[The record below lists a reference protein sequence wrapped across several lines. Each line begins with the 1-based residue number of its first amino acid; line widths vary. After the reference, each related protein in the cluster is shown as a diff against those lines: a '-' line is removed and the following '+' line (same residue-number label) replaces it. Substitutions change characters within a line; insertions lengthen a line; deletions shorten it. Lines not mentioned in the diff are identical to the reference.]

1 MPLPQTQSDD
11 VNPPAP
17 ETQPTRTLA
26 DPFMMARIPKPAKPV
41 ETYQSFIDKAFIQ
54 PFSSLMV
61 GYFRGSASITQ
72 TLDSY
77 AKLLEEKFP
86 DVPGM
91 DRGGLFEDLTKLY
104 QERSAYWEQ
113 KGIPEGE
120 GFASDLAQA
129 LYEGGGQFGVE
140 LPAIIA
146 LGQWGLPIYSAVT
159 GGGVAAE
166 HGESVLKGMAVGGL
180 EGTALHFTLK
190 GVRVLPR
197 VYGEAAG
204 GGVFGGLTLMEE
216 LKKPEGDVDWAN
228 VTAQTLL
235 GIGLTVQ
242 GKRVPQQ
249 DFINNLRRTYAQDK
263 TSFLKYV
270 KSQKISDKNA
280 NKLYDKL
287 QENETEISPELK
299 KHFKDQLEPEPE
311 LKVEKT
317 VEPKIPGVVEPIEF
331 SKQIEKKYGIALDL
345 TGQLEKGDISL
356 SRLIVPEGKR
366 GEGIGTKVMTDIIE
380 YADRNNK
387 RIVLTPTKEFGAT
400 SVKRLKD
407 LYKRFGFVE
416 NKGKNKDFTTKESM
430 YRVAEPEAPV
440 PPEPAEA
447 PIKTTPV
454 TKETVEK
461 LQSAIDKV
469 ETAESDLPKY
479 ARAINLER
487 QAVPEAL
494 KRMELELAELE
505 PKRVQTWDETG
516 ELSKQILADYNR
528 IQAVLKKAKE
538 GNALTTA
545 EIDAVRQLSVNG
557 IHRLKEIV
565 DLSTPENAV
574 KEVENFYHN
583 IWKVTSDASSEA
595 GRALNAH
602 KRIISEGRMAKAF
615 TELGRNMNERELREF
630 KNLDITNPIEMDRF
644 ARRLGDPKVKDYF
657 FEFWYN
663 SILSGIPTH
672 MVNITS
678 NTAWSL
684 FQIPHRALAGG
695 LDKMIV
701 KLTGKP
707 RQRYM
712 NEILPMM
719 AGYRRGFGL
728 GRERAWETIKTGEP
742 PISMETKWTIEM
754 GSAQGAFE
762 RSPYK
767 IARVLSPFLTAPSRA
782 LRAMDVWANSIAYD
796 GHINALA
803 RRTGQN
809 RGLTGEQLKLYE
821 KEFVKN
827 PPVRLHQEAMEF
839 AKYNTFMSDPGKI
852 SRWVQQGRELHPIGK
867 LIVPFVNTI
876 ANLTKR
882 GMEMT
887 PGIGAFMWKGRP
899 GAEVAAKQI
908 EGLALTLYVMSKVDQ
923 DEITGAAPP
932 EKTKREAFYRQGKKP
947 WAIKMGDEWV
957 QYRRIEPFN
966 TPIASAAIGYDEI
979 VNADDEETATE
990 IFGSVADGIVKNLID
1005 SSYLQGVTNV
1015 LDRFGKRKGAIERT
1029 VAGFVPY
1036 SSFWRSINR
1045 SAEVMMEGEAKFREA
1060 QTLFDAFS
1068 QVIPGLS
1075 GNAPAKMD
1083 IWGKEIVIEGGV
1095 LRQWLPYKW
1104 SKQTA
1109 DDLELELERLGV
1121 YPGLP
1126 GKTMTIDGKKVELP
1140 DDLYREYAISL
1151 GSDLK
1156 QVLDTA
1162 IATPGYQN
1170 IAKQQLNPEISILF
1184 RQKFLQRI
1192 MNSTRNA
1199 HRQLVK
1205 EQYKKRS
1212 P

>member
-1 MPLPQTQSDD
+1 MVRNHNHNAMPLPQTQSDD
-11 VNPPAP
+11 IKSLSNPLPD
-17 ETQPTRTLA
+17 QPPDKVKT
-26 DPFMMARIPKPAKPV
+26 DPSTF
-41 ETYQSFIDKAFIQ
+41 TYKSFIDQAFVQ

-120 GFASDLAQA
+120 GFASDLAQS

-140 LPAIIA
+140 LPAIVA

-159 GGGVAAE
+159 SGGVEAE
-166 HGESVLKGMAVGGL
+166 LEVEEKGKGSVLRGWLVGGL
-180 EGTALHFTLK
+180 EGTAMHFTLK

-204 GGVFGGLTLMEE
+204 GAVFGGLTLMEE
-216 LKKPEGDVDWAN
+216 LQKPEGDVDWAN
-228 VTAQTLL
+228 VAAQTLL
-235 GIGLTVQ
+235 GIGLTMQ
-242 GKRVPQQ
+242 GKRVPNQH
-249 DFINNLRRTYAQDK
+249 FINNLRRTYAKDK
-263 TSFLKYV
+263 VSFLKYV

-299 KHFKDQLEPEPE
+299 KNFKDQLEPEPE

-317 VEPKIPGVVEPIEF
+317 VEP
-331 SKQIEKKYGIALDL
+331 
-345 TGQLEKGDISL
+345 
-356 SRLIVPEGKR
+356 
-366 GEGIGTKVMTDIIE
+366 
-380 YADRNNK
+380 
-387 RIVLTPTKEFGAT
+387 
-400 SVKRLKD
+400 
-407 LYKRFGFVE
+407 
-416 NKGKNKDFTTKESM
+416 
-430 YRVAEPEAPV
+430 EAPV
-440 PPEPAEA
+440 GPKIIESKKVSGVGKEGKVVDYEIKIGDEVYINEVGALGKVTELKDKSLVVFTGKKGREFSDELTYGNLFTPKTIYEKVKGIEPRESIIEPPAKPGVEPEVPSKPIQMNVETVEAELNIATPAESLYRYEAGDAKGMGWIGKRRFEVIDEVGGTKGRTKWVVSSEPSLDPRNVAAEFSTKKAAIEWIESQQA
-447 PIKTTPV
+447 PSKPTKVSQVEAPVKTTPV

-516 ELSKQILADYNR
+516 ELSKQILADYKR
-528 IQAVLKKAKE
+528 TQEVLKKAAE
-538 GNALTTA
+538 GNALTAA
-545 EIDAVRQLSVNG
+545 EIDAVRQINVNG
-557 IHRLKEIV
+557 LHRLKELV
-565 DLSTPENAV
+565 EREAPENVLNEAM
-574 KEVENFYHN
+574 NFYEN
-583 IWKVTSDASSEA
+583 VFKVVSNASSEA
-595 GRALNAH
+595 GRALNIH
-602 KRIISEGRMAKAF
+602 KKTISEGRMAKAF
-615 TELGRNMNERELREF
+615 SELGRKMNERELEEF
-630 KNLDITNPIEMDRF
+630 KNLDMNNTAEVERF
-644 ARRLGDPKVKDYF
+644 VNRLGDPTVKDYF
-657 FEFWYN
+657 FEYWYN

-684 FQIPHRALAGG
+684 FQMPHRALAGG

-712 NEILPMM
+712 NETLALM

-728 GRERAWETIKTGEP
+728 GRKRAWETIKTGQP

-796 GHINALA
+796 GQISALA

-809 RGLTGEQLKLYE
+809 RGLTGEQLKKYE
-821 KEFVKN
+821 KEFVQN
-827 PPVRLHQEAMEF
+827 PPERMHKEAMEF
-839 AKYNTFMSDPGKI
+839 AKYTTFMSDPGAI

-887 PGIGAFMWKGRP
+887 PGIGGLMWKGRP
-899 GAEVAAKQI
+899 GAEVLAKQI

-966 TPIASAAIGYDEI
+966 TPIASATIGYDEI
-979 VNADDEETATE
+979 VNAEDEETATE
-990 IFGSVADGIVKNLID
+990 IFGSVADGIIKNLID

-1029 VAGFVPY
+1029 MAGFVPM
-1036 SSFWRSINR
+1036 SSFW
-1045 SAEVMMEGEAKFREA
+1045 
-1060 QTLFDAFS
+1060 
-1068 QVIPGLS
+1068 
-1075 GNAPAKMD
+1075 
-1083 IWGKEIVIEGGV
+1083 
-1095 LRQWLPYKW
+1095 
-1104 SKQTA
+1104 
-1109 DDLELELERLGV
+1109 
-1121 YPGLP
+1121 
-1126 GKTMTIDGKKVELP
+1126 
-1140 DDLYREYAISL
+1140 
-1151 GSDLK
+1151 
-1156 QVLDTA
+1156 
-1162 IATPGYQN
+1162 
-1170 IAKQQLNPEISILF
+1170 
-1184 RQKFLQRI
+1184 
-1192 MNSTRNA
+1192 
-1199 HRQLVK
+1199 
-1205 EQYKKRS
+1205 
-1212 P
+1212 

>member
-1 MPLPQTQSDD
+1 M
-11 VNPPAP
+11 
-17 ETQPTRTLA
+17 
-26 DPFMMARIPKPAKPV
+26 
-41 ETYQSFIDKAFIQ
+41 
-54 PFSSLMV
+54 
-61 GYFRGSASITQ
+61 
-72 TLDSY
+72 
-77 AKLLEEKFP
+77 
-86 DVPGM
+86 
-91 DRGGLFEDLTKLY
+91 
-104 QERSAYWEQ
+104 
-113 KGIPEGE
+113 
-120 GFASDLAQA
+120 
-129 LYEGGGQFGVE
+129 
-140 LPAIIA
+140 
-146 LGQWGLPIYSAVT
+146 
-159 GGGVAAE
+159 
-166 HGESVLKGMAVGGL
+166 
-180 EGTALHFTLK
+180 
-190 GVRVLPR
+190 
-197 VYGEAAG
+197 
-204 GGVFGGLTLMEE
+204 
-216 LKKPEGDVDWAN
+216 
-228 VTAQTLL
+228 
-235 GIGLTVQ
+235 
-242 GKRVPQQ
+242 
-249 DFINNLRRTYAQDK
+249 
-263 TSFLKYV
+263 
-270 KSQKISDKNA
+270 
-280 NKLYDKL
+280 
-287 QENETEISPELK
+287 
-299 KHFKDQLEPEPE
+299 
-311 LKVEKT
+311 
-317 VEPKIPGVVEPIEF
+317 
-331 SKQIEKKYGIALDL
+331 
-345 TGQLEKGDISL
+345 
-356 SRLIVPEGKR
+356 
-366 GEGIGTKVMTDIIE
+366 
-380 YADRNNK
+380 
-387 RIVLTPTKEFGAT
+387 
-400 SVKRLKD
+400 
-407 LYKRFGFVE
+407 
-416 NKGKNKDFTTKESM
+416 
-430 YRVAEPEAPV
+430 
-440 PPEPAEA
+440 
-447 PIKTTPV
+447 
-454 TKETVEK
+454 
-461 LQSAIDKV
+461 QSAIDKV

>member
-17 ETQPTRTLA
+17 EARPTRPLA

-140 LPAIIA
+140 LPAIMA

-235 GIGLTVQ
+235 GIGLTMQ
-242 GKRVPQQ
+242 GRRVPQQ
-249 DFINNLRRTYAQDK
+249 DFINNLRRTYAKDK
-263 TSFLKYV
+263 TSFLKFV

-287 QENETEISPELK
+287 QQNETEISPELK

-317 VEPKIPGVVEPIEF
+317 VEPEPPAKPGVEPVIPVPTTLELGKVYSHKEMIEQGG
-331 SKQIEKKYGIALDL
+331 SG
-345 TGQLEKGDISL
+345 
-356 SRLIVPEGKR
+356 
-366 GEGIGTKVMTDIIE
+366 
-380 YADRNNK
+380 
-387 RIVLTPTKEFGAT
+387 
-400 SVKRLKD
+400 SVKNAKLIEIPVNKIEGLEPVPAGDYKKGRAITQPVEIKYED
-407 LYKRFGFVE
+407 GQFILYAGNHRVQQAKINEQKNIIAFVE
-416 NKGKNKDFTTKESM
+416 NYKNLPKELT
-430 YRVAEPEAPV
+430 
-440 PPEPAEA
+440 PAEA

-479 ARAINLER
+479 ARSINLEK
-487 QAVPEAL
+487 QDVPEAL

-538 GNALTTA
+538 GNALTAA
-545 EIDAVRQLSVNG
+545 EIDAVRQINVNG
-557 IHRLKEIV
+557 LHRLKE
-565 DLSTPENAV
+565 LAEREAPENVLNEAMNLY
-574 KEVENFYHN
+574 ENVF
-583 IWKVTSDASSEA
+583 KVVSNASSEA
-595 GRALNAH
+595 GRALNIH
-602 KRIISEGRMAKAF
+602 KKTVSEGRMAKAF
-615 TELGRNMNERELREF
+615 SELGRKMNERELEEF
-630 KNLDITNPIEMDRF
+630 KNLNMDNPAEVQRF
-644 ARRLGDPKVKDYF
+644 LRNLGDPKAQDYF
-657 FEFWYN
+657 YEYWYN

-672 MVNITS
+672 MVNIAS

-684 FQIPHRALAGG
+684 FQIPHRALVGG

-712 NEILPMM
+712 NETLPLM

-754 GSAQGAFE
+754 GSAQGAFA

-796 GHINALA
+796 GQISALA

-809 RGLTGEQLKLYE
+809 KGLTGEALKNYE

-827 PPVRLHQEAMEF
+827 PPERMHKEAMEF
-839 AKYNTFMSDPGKI
+839 AKYTTFMSDPGAI
-852 SRWVQQGRELHPIGK
+852 SRWVQQGREIVPAGK
-867 LIVPFVNTI
+867 IIVPFVNTI

-887 PGIGAFMWKGRP
+887 PGIGGLMWKGRP
-899 GAEVAAKQI
+899 GAEVLAKQI
-908 EGLALTLYVMSKVDQ
+908 EGSVLAFYIISKAQQ

-966 TPIASAAIGYDEI
+966 TVIASSAIAYDEI
-979 VNADDEETATE
+979 INADDEETATQ
-990 IFGSVADGIVKNLID
+990 IFGNVADGILSNLID

-1029 VAGFVPY
+1029 MAGFVPM

-1045 SAEVMMEGEAKFREA
+1045 SAEVMMEGEAKFRDA